1 MELYFIIIIII
12 IIIIIEPI
20 PKLKII
26 AFNPIFQIIN
36 YDPDNRSNFEK
47 LELIGK
53 NGFWDS
59 LFILFLI

>member
-1 MELYFIIIIII
+1 MVLLLFHMTDINEL
-12 IIIIIEPI
+12 I

-36 YDPDNRSNFEK
+36 RAPDNISNFER

-53 NGFWDS
+53 NGFWDR
-59 LFILFLI
+59 LNNKMKK